1 MTKEQQISW
10 IQKQIDI
17 LRKILH
23 LQTMKEKMEMEDTIR
38 RIAQAY
44 SVDVDVLVAVLKC
57 ESGLNPRAVNRNSNG
72 TTDYGLCQFNDYW
85 YRDIIAPE
93 VALNMPETAV
103 SIMCQMW
110 EQGRQN
116 DWICYRNKKYIQHLK
131 PRL

>member
-1 MTKEQQISW
+1 
-10 IQKQIDI
+10 
-17 LRKILH
+17 
-23 LQTMKEKMEMEDTIR
+23 MKEKMEMEDTIR